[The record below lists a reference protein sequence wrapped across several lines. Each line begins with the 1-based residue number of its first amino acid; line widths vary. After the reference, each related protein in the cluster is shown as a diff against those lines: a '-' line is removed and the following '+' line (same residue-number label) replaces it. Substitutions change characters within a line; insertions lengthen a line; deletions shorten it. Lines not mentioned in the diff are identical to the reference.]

1 MFQSFLQLSFRTL
14 FKKNL
19 RFTLINS
26 FGLAVGLASF
36 LLVSMFIYDEY
47 QYDGYH
53 SNSDEIY
60 RVVLDFN
67 SDGTQTNWAKTS
79 APIGKNLIGA
89 FPEVKEVM
97 RLRKNPGTDLLSFED
112 RKFYEEQVYFA
123 DSSLFR
129 IFDIPLLRGNPK
141 EALLEKNSIIL
152 TEEMAK
158 RYFPTSD
165 PIGKSLLFNNE
176 VELTITGLMAEIPN
190 NSHFVAEAFITFSSL
205 DELIGEARLSNWG
218 QFDHYTYVLLQE
230 GSDPNS
236 VESKLPQIL
245 KTHAPE
251 WVQEKESLFL
261 QPLKSIHLN
270 SNRKDEINPPSDA
283 RYSFILGTIALFIL
297 LMACANF
304 INLSTATQAAREKEI
319 SIQKILGASR
329 LNLVSYFFLE
339 TLVICLISLVLGLGI
354 ALIFTPYFNE
364 ITGKTLNLFVS
375 AWLISPA
382 LIFTLLIAVVA
393 SILPAWQAIQ
403 AGVGSTKKTNGTIAI
418 SAIRSA
424 LITFQFAIS
433 IFLLIATG
441 IVSQQFSFLKS
452 QRLGFD
458 SDQVIII
465 PVKDR
470 SQNPRHE
477 TLSSEL
483 NQIPEVAQASF
494 SSSTPGNTTSLT
506 YTYSFVGT
514 EAGENSMSTFLID
527 ENFLNLYKI
536 PIKEGRPIQLNS
548 LDSIPE
554 VLINDATIRQFG
566 LKEPIGM
573 EVKGKVNGKIVGI
586 VDDFNFSTLHA
597 GVDPLILYGFVPSFR
612 FVSVKLKAGEIEAGI
627 AALEKKWPELYPGYP
642 LEFSFLDDQI
652 DQLYRSEYQLTKAY
666 STFSVIAV
674 VIAAIGLI
682 GLTTFLMSKKLKEIS
697 VRKVF
702 GSSTGALILLIYK
715 DYMKVTITAV
725 LLAWIAGYF
734 WMDQWLSEF
743 AFQINPNAGYFL
755 IPATIMVSILLISTG
770 LQIVKATQIN
780 PVSNLKEN

>member
-1 MFQSFLQLSFRTL
+1 MFQSFLRLSLRTL
-14 FKKNL
+14 LKKNL

-26 FGLAVGLASF
+26 FGLAVGLASI

-47 QYDGYH
+47 QFDAYH
-53 SNSDEIY
+53 SNSEEIY

-97 RLRKNPGTDLLSFED
+97 RLRKNPGTDLISFED

-129 IFDIPLLRGNPK
+129 IFDIPLLRGNP
-141 EALLEKNSIIL
+141 ENALVAKNSIIL

-165 PIGKSLLFNNE
+165 PIGKSLIFNNE
-176 VELTITGLMAEIPN
+176 IELTITGIMAEMPS
-190 NSHFVAEAFITFSSL
+190 NSHFVADAFITFSSL
-205 DELIGEARLSNWG
+205 DDLIGESRLSNWG
-218 QFDHYTYVLLQE
+218 QFDHYTYVLLE
-230 GSDPNS
+230 DGSDPKAL
-236 VESKLPQIL
+236 EAKLPQIF
-245 KTHAPE
+245 KNHAPE

-270 SNRKDEINPPSDA
+270 SNRKDEISPPSDE
-283 RYSFILGTIALFIL
+283 RYSFILGTVSIFIL

-319 SIQKILGASR
+319 SVQKILGASR

-339 TLVICLISLVLGLGI
+339 TLVICLISLLLGSLI
-354 ALIFTPYFNE
+354 ALLFTPYFNE
-364 ITGKTLNLFVS
+364 ITGKSLNLLRS

-382 LIFTLLIAVVA
+382 LIFTLFIAVIA

-403 AGVGSTKKTNGTIAI
+403 AGVGATKRTNGTIAL
-418 SAIRSA
+418 SAIRST

-441 IVSQQFSFLKS
+441 IVSQQFDFLKS

-506 YTYSFVGT
+506 YTYSFAGT
-514 EAGENSMSTFLID
+514 AAGENSMSTFLID
-527 ENFLNLYKI
+527 ENFLELYQI
-536 PIKEGRPIQLNS
+536 PLKAGRPIQLNPK
-548 LDSIPE
+548 DSIPE
-554 VLINDATIRQFG
+554 VLINEAAIRQFG

-573 EVKGKVNGKIVGI
+573 EVKGKVNGRIVGI

-597 GVDPLILYGFVPSFR
+597 NVDPLILYGFVPSFR
-612 FVSVKLKAGEIEAGI
+612 FVSVKLKAGEIEKGI
-627 AALEKKWPELYPGYP
+627 TALEKKWPELYPGYP
-642 LEFSFLDDQI
+642 LEFSFLDNQI

-666 STFSVIAV
+666 ATFSLIAV

-715 DYMKVTITAV
+715 DYSKVIIGSIF
-725 LLAWIAGYF
+725 LAWIAGYF
-734 WMDQWLSEF
+734 WMNQWLSEF
-743 AFQINPNAGYFL
+743 AFQINPTISYFL
-755 IPATIMVSILLISTG
+755 IPAILMVLILLISTG
-770 LQIVKATQIN
+770 LQIIKAAQIN
-780 PVSNLKEN
+780 PVKNLKEN